1 MVSKQVVSHHKKG
14 VTHRTLGKKLTR
26 QLSVAQYSLFLN
38 FFLDNH
44 IASYPNINDPSE
56 NFSPFKKAWR
66 ARRFL
71 HSRRSTII
79 RKTIKIQY
87 HIKRKESDIALKRDS
102 SWPEYVRCH
111 RQRPREKMQEYA
123 TYIERITPERVA

>member
-1 MVSKQVVSHHKKG
+1 MRYTSHQKKG
-14 VTHRTLGKKLTR
+14 VTQDFRKKLTR

-44 IASYPNINDPSE
+44 IASYPNINDLSE

-79 RKTIKIQY
+79 QKTIKIQY
-87 HIKRKESDIALKRDS
+87 HIKRKESDTALKRDS

-111 RQRPREKMQEYA
+111 RQRPREKMQEHA